1 MTAHPPLYW
10 HQGLFLQP
18 QHFQLLDLSVQGR
31 LAPLFSHLHPHFWG
45 AGDLAIEESALGTRV
60 FSIPAGSFLFP
71 DGTWAVIGENALCEP
86 RSFGGAWTEGD
97 RPLDVHVGLRKWQEA
112 GENVTPVDR
121 PEGLAAVT
129 TRFVAAADPEEVR
142 DLHAG
147 GPPGQAKR
155 LRHVLKIFWESE
167 REELGDWHLIPVARL
182 ERFGAEVRLAARFA
196 PPCISLEAS
205 EPLFR
210 LVREVRDQV
219 AARSRQL
226 EEHKK
231 QRGVQNAEFGSR
243 DMVYLLALRSVNRH
257 VPLLFHLT
265 EARRVHPWDVYGA
278 LRQMIGE
285 LASFS
290 ERVSAL
296 GELDDGFRLLPPYDH
311 RSLWEC
317 FAAARDL
324 IAQLLDEITA
334 GPDYVI
340 RLHHDGT
347 FFAAE
352 LKPSVFAGGNRYYL
366 ALRTAAEP
374 AAFLSSIETAAK
386 LSAREHLPVLAARA
400 LPGIGLGH
408 LPAPPQELPR
418 RAGTHYFAVG
428 AASDQ
433 WPLVEREHAIALYW
447 PGAPADLEA
456 ELMVVAKG

>member
-18 QHFQLLDLSVQGR
+18 HHFQQLDLSVQGR

-45 AGDLAIEESALGTRV
+45 VGELDIEESALGTRV
-60 FSIPAGSFLFP
+60 FSIRSGSFLFP
-71 DGTWAVIGENALCEP
+71 DGSWAVIGENALCEP
-86 RSFGGAWTEGD
+86 RSFDDSWLEGD
-97 RPLDVHVGLRKWQEA
+97 RPLMVYVGLRKWQEA
-112 GENVTPVDR
+112 GANVTQVER
-121 PEGLAAVT
+121 LEGLSAVT
-129 TRFVAAADPEEVR
+129 TRFAAATDPEEMR
-142 DLHAG
+142 DLHSA
-147 GPPGQAKR
+147 GPPGPAKR
-155 LRHVLKIFWESE
+155 LRHVLKIFWDNE
-167 REELGDWHLIPVARL
+167 REELGDWHLIPAARL
-182 ERFGAEVRLAARFA
+182 ERFGAEVRLAPHFA
-196 PPCISLEAS
+196 PPCLVLEAS

-210 LVREVRDQV
+210 IVREVRDQV

-231 QRGVQNAEFGSR
+231 QRGIQNAEFGSR

-265 EARRVHPWDVYGA
+265 EARSVHPWEVYGA
-278 LRQMIGE
+278 LRQLVGE
-285 LASFS
+285 LSSFS

-311 RSLWEC
+311 RNLWEC

-324 IAQLLDEITA
+324 VARLLDEITA

-340 RLHHDGT
+340 RLLHDGT

-366 ALRTAAEP
+366 ALRTATEP
-374 AAFLSSIETAAK
+374 TLFLPSLDTAAK

-400 LPGIGLGH
+400 LPGIGLSH
-408 LPAPPQELPR
+408 LSIPPQELPR
-418 RAGTHYFAVG
+418 RSDTHYFAVD
-428 AASDQ
+428 ATSDQ

-447 PGAPADLEA
+447 TSAPADLEA
-456 ELMVVAKG
+456 ELMVLAKG

>member
-18 QHFQLLDLSVQGR
+18 QHFQLHDLSIQGR
-31 LAPLFSHLHPHFWG
+31 LAPLFGYLHPHFWG
-45 AGDLAIEESALGTRV
+45 VGELDIEESALGTRV
-60 FSIPAGSFLFP
+60 FGIRAGSFLFP
-71 DGTWAVIGENALCEP
+71 DGSWAVIGENAICEP
-86 RSFGGAWTEGD
+86 RSFDDSWLEGD
-97 RPLDVHVGLRKWQEA
+97 KPLVVYAGLRKWREA
-112 GENVTPVDR
+112 GENVTPVER
-121 PEGLAAVT
+121 LEGLTTVS
-129 TRFVAAADPEEVR
+129 TRFAAATDPEEVR
-142 DLHAG
+142 DLHSAG
-147 GPPGQAKR
+147 PSGQVKR
-155 LRHVLKIFWESE
+155 LRHVLKVFWETE

-196 PPCISLEAS
+196 PPSLALEAS

-210 LVREVRDQV
+210 LVREVRDQL
-219 AARSRQL
+219 ASRSRQL

-231 QRGVQNAEFGSR
+231 QRGIQNAEFGSR

-265 EARRVHPWDVYGA
+265 EARSVHPWEVYGA
-278 LRQMIGE
+278 LRQLIGE

-296 GELDDGFRLLPPYDH
+296 GELDDGIRLLPSYDH
-311 RSLWEC
+311 HSLWEC

-340 RLHHDGT
+340 RLAHDGT

-352 LKPSVFAGGNRYYL
+352 LKPSLFAAGNRYYL
-366 ALRTAAEP
+366 TLRTATEAP
-374 AAFLSSIETAAK
+374 AFLPSLETAAK
-386 LSAREHLPVLAARA
+386 LSAREHLPVLASRA
-400 LPGIGLGH
+400 LPGIELRH
-408 LPAPPQELPR
+408 LPLPPQELPR
-418 RAGTHYFAVG
+418 RSDTHYFAID

-433 WPLVEREHAIALYW
+433 WPLVERGHNIALFW
-447 PGAPADLEA
+447 NGAPADLEA